1 MRRMLLPVLLILLLL
16 PCAALCEPAGMP
28 YDAALCLSYRT
39 LTDTQRHLFDLLY
52 DAVWQGETTVRLPDM
67 TAYADACDVMELLLR
82 DCPELCAL
90 DNAYSLVYPL
100 DHPERAEEVCLR
112 YAMHPGRQAE
122 LVKYARQLA
131 KQAAGSDWER
141 ALYLHD
147 ALCLLLA
154 YTPDAASPYTA
165 YGALMEHRA
174 VCEGY
179 AKAMALLCRLNGIP
193 CSVVSGWAEG
203 SSGENESHAWNVLEL
218 REGVVVC
225 DVTWDDQ
232 QPLSRCYFALSDAQM
247 GVNHTRDAVSAA
259 LPRAEG
265 SGLDWYAVNGW
276 VIGQDEE
283 ATDALLLRGVGALVR
298 DGMPFAVR
306 FVSREAYQAAADDP
320 ARLLERYNAL
330 CAAGERFSGA
340 YRFVRVDA
348 QRCLTILR

>member
-1 MRRMLLPVLLILLLL
+1 MRRMLLPVLLVLLL
-16 PCAALCEPAGMP
+16 PCAALCEPAHMP
-28 YDAALCLSYRT
+28 YDGALCLSYRT
-39 LTDTQRHLFDLLY
+39 LTDTQRQLFDLLY
-52 DAVWQGETTVRLPDM
+52 DAACQGETTVRLPET

-112 YAMHPGRQAE
+112 YAMHPERQAA
-122 LVKYARQLA
+122 LVDRSRQLA
-131 KQAAGSDWER
+131 GQAAGSDWER
-141 ALYLHD
+141 ALFLHD

-154 YTPDAASPYTA
+154 YTPDASSPYTA

-179 AKAMALLCRLNGIP
+179 AKAMALLCRLDGIP
-193 CSVVSGWAEG
+193 CSVVSGWAISPG
-203 SSGENESHAWNVLEL
+203 GETQSHAWNVLEL

-247 GVNHTRDAVSAA
+247 SVNHTRDAVSAA

-265 SGLDWYAVNGW
+265 SGLDWYTVSGW
-276 VIGQDEE
+276 VIGQDEA
-283 ATDALLLRGVGALVR
+283 ATDVLLLRGVGALVR
-298 DGMPFAVR
+298 EGTPFAVR
-306 FVSREAYQAAADDP
+306 FASREAYQAAADDP
-320 ARLLERYNAL
+320 AALLERYNAL
-330 CAAGERFSGA
+330 CAAGERFSGS

-348 QRCLTILR
+348 QQCLTILR